1 MLPKKPFPR
10 VLLAL
15 AATAALSALLPA
27 CKPADQDAPQI
38 SVRRALPEFVLLGDS
53 LPEAVLEVVDNRD
66 CDLTPALVQEGS
78 VDTKRYG
85 DYRVDF
91 RVSDAAGN
99 ESSVGFDV
107 RVGMEK
113 ESYYAVNYSAIDT
126 CTSGIFSYQAGI
138 QDCTCPE
145 NRVLLFNLGN
155 FGPGSY
161 VNLFL
166 EGDYGHE
173 LLVDRSTATLDWS
186 GTGMAVPSG
195 DTLYL
200 QWSVNN
206 GAITENCRTQLIRR

>member
-1 MLPKKPFPR
+1 MHALNHLPR

-15 AATAALSALLPA
+15 AATAALSALLQA
-27 CKPADQDAPQI
+27 CKPADQEAPQI
-38 SVRRALPEFVLLGDS
+38 TVQRALPEFVLLGDS
-53 LPEAVLEVVDNRD
+53 LPEAILEVVDNRD
-66 CDLTPALVQEGS
+66 CDLTAALVQEGN
-78 VDTKRYG
+78 VDTERYG

-91 RVSDAAGN
+91 SISDEAGN
-99 ESSVGFDV
+99 ESSVGFGV

-113 ESYYAVNYSAIDT
+113 ESYYAVEYSAIDT

-166 EGDYGHE
+166 QGDYGQE
-173 LLVDRSTATLDWS
+173 LSLDRSTASLHWS
-186 GTGMAVPSG
+186 GTGLAVPTG

-200 QWSVNN
+200 NWSVDN
-206 GAITENCRTQLIRR
+206 GAITESCRTRLVKR